1 MNAFDII
8 GPIMIG
14 PSSSHTAGACRIG
27 NYARAVLCEE
37 PIDVTIQFSGSFRT
51 TYKGHGTDKALIGG
65 LLGFETD
72 DIRIRDS
79 LNIVKKEKR
88 NFKIIEEDIELT
100 HPNTVLITMQKQNGN
115 IVSLQGSSIGGGNIL
130 ITKINNV
137 DVAINGLYNA
147 IIVGHKDIPGMIF
160 KITKVLFEQNININS
175 LSLHR
180 TKKEGDAVV
189 IIEVDNDVPNE
200 IKTVLLQIDDI
211 TYVSVL
217 YALR

>member
-27 NYARAVLCEE
+27 NYARAVLGEE
-37 PIDVTIQFSGSFRT
+37 PMNVTIILSGSFRT

-65 LLGFETD
+65 LLGYKTD

-79 LNIVKKEKR
+79 LELIKKDKR
-88 NFKIIEEDIELT
+88 NFQIVEEDIELA
-100 HPNTVLITMQKQNGN
+100 HPNTALIIMKKNNGET
-115 IVSLQGSSIGGGNIL
+115 VSLQGASIGGGNIL

-137 DVAINGLYNA
+137 DVHINGLYDA
-147 IIVGHKDIPGMIF
+147 IIVGHKDIPGMIY
-160 KITKVLFEQNININS
+160 KITKELFEHKININS

-180 TKKEGDAVV
+180 TSKQGDAVV
-189 IIEVDNDVPNE
+189 IIEVDDEVDETISKHLSKIEN
-200 IKTVLLQIDDI
+200 I
-211 TYVSVL
+211 TNVSVL
-217 YALR
+217 HALR

>member
-27 NYARAVLCEE
+27 NYARAVLGEE
-37 PIDVTIQFSGSFRT
+37 PMNVTIRLSGSFRT

-65 LLGFETD
+65 LLGYNTD

-79 LNIVKKEKR
+79 LELIKKDKR
-88 NFKIIEEDIELT
+88 NFQIIEEDIELA
-100 HPNTVLITMQKQNGN
+100 HPNTALITMRKKNGET
-115 IVSLQGSSIGGGNIL
+115 VSLQGASIGGGNII

-137 DVAINGLYNA
+137 DVHINGLYDA
-147 IIVGHKDIPGMIF
+147 IIVGHKDIPGMIY
-160 KITKVLFEQNININS
+160 KITKELFLNKININS

-180 TKKEGDAVV
+180 TKKLGDAVV
-189 IIEVDNDVPNE
+189 IIEVDDEVDE
-200 IKTVLLQIDDI
+200 SVATHLQKIDDV
-211 TYVSVL
+211 TNVSIL
-217 YALR
+217 HALR